1 MPTNPTTLAQ
11 LIVRVRQRADMV
23 GSAFVSDAE
32 VVDYINV
39 AMAEIH
45 DLLVTKYEDYYVKDS
60 SESPKSGDY
69 ALPADNPG
77 TLPAD
82 FYKALGVDLVSGGL
96 TYRLKRYSF
105 QDRNMY
111 NSPGAVAAR
120 IADTRYTIQG
130 NKIKFIPNPT
140 TSGTAKLYY
149 VPEAQQFSSG
159 ATSVTI
165 ATVASA
171 VATGYEEYVVVDAA
185 IKCLLKEE
193 SDTQPHMVYKE
204 QLRKRIESAAGN
216 RDAGE
221 SYKISDVNTGVY
233 LEDYVN
239 YRGF

>member
-1 MPTNPTTLAQ
+1 MPNNTTTLAQ

-45 DLLVTKYEDYYVKDS
+45 DLLVDKYEDYYVS
-60 SESPKSGDY
+60 TTTY
-69 ALPADNPG
+69 TLPGDNPG
-77 TLPAD
+77 TLPAT
-82 FYKALGVDLVSGGL
+82 FYKALGVDLDAGGVS
-96 TYRLKRYSF
+96 YRLKRYSF

-111 NSPGAVAAR
+111 NSPGVVAAR
-120 IADTRYTIQG
+120 TADTRYAVQG
-130 NKIKFIPNPT
+130 NQIKFIPDPT
-140 TSGTAKLYY
+140 MSGTVTLHY
-149 VPEAQQFSSG
+149 VPEAQRFSSG
-159 ATSVTI
+159 STSATIVSL
-165 ATVASA
+165 APA
-171 VATGYEEYVVVDAA
+171 VANGYEEYVVVDAA

-193 SDTQPHMVYKE
+193 SDTQPHMIYKE

-221 SYKISDVNTGVY
+221 SYRISDVNTGVY

>member
-1 MPTNPTTLAQ
+1 MPNNTTTLAQ
-11 LIVRVRQRADMV
+11 LITRVRQRADMV

-32 VVDYINV
+32 IVDYINV

-45 DLLVTKYEDYYVKDS
+45 DLLVDKYEDYYVS
-60 SESPKSGDY
+60 TTTY
-69 ALPADNPG
+69 TLPGGNPG
-77 TLPAD
+77 TLPAT
-82 FYKALGVDLVSGGL
+82 FYKALGVDFDSGGVS
-96 TYRLKRYSF
+96 YRLKRYSF
-105 QDRNMY
+105 QERNMY

-130 NKIKFIPNPT
+130 NKINFIPDPT
-140 TSGTAKLYY
+140 TSGTGTLHYL
-149 VPEAQQFSSG
+149 PEAQRFSSG
-159 ATSVTI
+159 STSATIVSLAPAI
-165 ATVASA
+165 AN
-171 VATGYEEYVVVDAA
+171 GYEEYVVVDAA

-193 SDTQPHMVYKE
+193 SDVQPHMVYKE
-204 QLRKRIESAAGN
+204 QLRKRLGAAAGN

>member
-1 MPTNPTTLAQ
+1 MPNNTTTLAQ

-45 DLLVTKYEDYYVKDS
+45 DLLVTKYEDYYVS
-60 SESPKSGDY
+60 TTTY
-69 ALPADNPG
+69 TLPGSNPG
-77 TLPAD
+77 TLPAT
-82 FYKALGVDLVSGGL
+82 FYKALGVDLDAGGVS
-96 TYRLKRYSF
+96 YRLKRYSF

-111 NSPGAVAAR
+111 NSPGVVAAR
-120 IADTRYTIQG
+120 IADTRYNVQG
-130 NKIKFIPNPT
+130 NQIKFIPDPT
-140 TSGTAKLYY
+140 MSGTVTLHY
-149 VPEAQQFSSG
+149 VPEAQRFSSG
-159 ATSVTI
+159 STSATIVSL
-165 ATVASA
+165 APA
-171 VATGYEEYVVVDAA
+171 VANGYEEYVVVDAA

-193 SDTQPHMVYKE
+193 SDTQPPMIYKE

-221 SYKISDVNTGVY
+221 SYRISDVNTGVY

>member
-1 MPTNPTTLAQ
+1 
-11 LIVRVRQRADMV
+11 
-23 GSAFVSDAE
+23 
-32 VVDYINV
+32 
-39 AMAEIH
+39 
-45 DLLVTKYEDYYVKDS
+45 
-60 SESPKSGDY
+60 
-69 ALPADNPG
+69 
-77 TLPAD
+77 
-82 FYKALGVDLVSGGL
+82 
-96 TYRLKRYSF
+96 
-105 QDRNMY
+105 MY

-149 VPEAQQFSSG
+149 VPEAQRFDAGSTS
-159 ATSVTI
+159 ATIVSV
-165 ATVASA
+165 AAA
-171 VATGYEEYVVVDAA
+171 VANGYEEYVVVDAA

-193 SDTQPHMVYKE
+193 SDVQPHMVYKE
-204 QLRKRIESAAGN
+204 QLRKRLEAAAGN

>member
-1 MPTNPTTLAQ
+1 MPNNTTTLAQ

-45 DLLVTKYEDYYVKDS
+45 DLLVTKYEDYYVS
-60 SESPKSGDY
+60 TTTY
-69 ALPADNPG
+69 TLPGSNPG
-77 TLPAD
+77 TLPAT
-82 FYKALGVDLVSGGL
+82 FYKALGVALDAGGVS
-96 TYRLKRYSF
+96 YRLKRYSF

-111 NSPGAVAAR
+111 NSPGVVAAR
-120 IADTRYTIQG
+120 IADTRYNVQG
-130 NKIKFIPNPT
+130 NQIKFIPAPT
-140 TSGTAKLYY
+140 ISGTVTLHY
-149 VPEAQQFSSG
+149 VPEAQRFSSG
-159 ATSVTI
+159 STSATIVSL
-165 ATVASA
+165 APA
-171 VATGYEEYVVVDAA
+171 VANGYEEYVVVDAA

-193 SDTQPHMVYKE
+193 SDTQPHMIYKE

-221 SYKISDVNTGVY
+221 SYRISDVNTGVY